1 MFPML
6 PRVSEP
12 AAIDPSTDPARAFR
26 ARARQ
31 EADRYGPDPWVFVRE
46 LVQNARDAGAG
57 QVVFLVEQEDGIER
71 VRCIDDGEGM
81 SFEHAR
87 RFLFPLY
94 ASSKEGAKNQAG
106 RFGVGFWSVLRFEP
120 ASIEIRSA
128 SPLLP
133 FDPIRD
139 WFTGSNREVGEW
151 IGDEFKIIA
160 PHRNPPVELRINRRT
175 GVLVYNSVRV
185 DERLR
190 TTVIAA
196 QGECRR
202 ADGRRHL

>member
-1 MFPML
+1 MEVRALLGRCARMSVTVCRLL
-6 PRVSEP
+6 PVLLCLMAAGSALGVS
-12 AAIDPSTDPARAFR
+12 DH
-26 ARARQ
+26 
-31 EADRYGPDPWVFVRE
+31 PDPE
-46 LVQNARDAGAG
+46 KLALHCDLGIMATGA
-57 QVVFLVEQEDGIER
+57 EPRR
-71 VRCIDDGEGM
+71 VRAVVALTIDVDVSPQLRNG
-81 SFEHAR
+81 AR
-87 RFLFPLY
+87 M
-94 ASSKEGAKNQAG
+94 AN
-106 RFGVGFWSVLRFEP
+106 
-120 ASIEIRSA
+120 IEIRSA